1 MNTFKTLRQML
12 MISFVLLLAV
22 YSGNAAGNQHFKANA
37 QASKLEIKAGEVFSV
52 KLTINFE
59 AKWHSYGTRKIVGA
73 DGFGPEQT
81 VIKVE
86 PKSMATIEGKMKLPK
101 MIKHF
106 DEAFET
112 EVDYL
117 PQNTVIEIPLK
128 AKKDLDLRK
137 EKLNVVVHMQQCDN
151 TTCLPPEDFKISLS
165 QSTYTSTILNG
176 EQASQG
182 EEASTENAEAVTP
195 ESSNNDPALAP
206 AQTAQNG
213 GIAAEPAKDA
223 AATKG
228 DAPGFLTTLLLS
240 MLAGLGAFITP
251 CVFPMVP
258 ITVSF
263 FTKRN
268 EQAPGKGLRD
278 ALVYA
283 LGIIFSFTL
292 LGVLVAGLLGPAGM
306 QTLAA
311 SPWFNIAIVGIFLL
325 FGFSLFGAYELQ
337 LPTSWTNKLNSKS
350 NSTSGVASVIL
361 MSVTFALTSFSC
373 TGPLVAAALVSAS
386 QGEWFYPIVSMLGFS
401 SMLAL
406 PFFFLALFP
415 AALNKLP
422 RAGGW
427 MNNVKVI
434 LGFIVL
440 AVTLKYLNNALL
452 VWNAEIPRDLFLS
465 IWIAIALL
473 CTLYVLGV
481 FKTNHDAP
489 VNGVGV
495 SRILFAMLF
504 GTWMIF
510 MVSGLGSSRQLGFL
524 ESMLP
529 MPAEEPAALV
539 IAGVTTDAP
548 APSEWLHSYPE
559 ALADAKANGKN
570 ILVDFTGKTCTN
582 CKMMEKKLYPNPK
595 IQELFA
601 KYSLAKL
608 YTDVQEN
615 KDFQLKKFNTVA
627 LPLYAIIDPNTEAI
641 IATIDYTDNAEK
653 FIEFLN
659 KGIK

>member
-1 MNTFKTLRQML
+1 MNSIINFKKFLLVALML
-12 MISFVLLLAV
+12 VVANLSAIT
-22 YSGNAAGNQHFKANA
+22 AGPQHFKAEA
-37 QASKLEIKAGEVFSV
+37 QPSKLELKAGEKFSV
-52 KLTINFE
+52 KVTLKFE
-59 AKWHSYGTRKIVGA
+59 KNWHSYGTRKIVGA

-81 VIKVE
+81 VIKVS
-86 PKSMATIEGKMKLPK
+86 PTSLATITGKMKLPK
-101 MIKHF
+101 MDKHF

-112 EVDYL
+112 EVDYM
-117 PQNTVIEIPLK
+117 PQNSVIEIPLT
-128 AKKDLDLRK
+128 AKKDMDLRK
-137 EKLNVVVHMQQCDN
+137 DKLNVLLHMQQCDK
-151 TTCLPPEDFKISLS
+151 TTCLPPDDFTVKVGTN
-165 QSTYTSTILNG
+165 TYTSTIIT
-176 EQASQG
+176 
-182 EEASTENAEAVTP
+182 EENTAPEAEEVAVEETPAEENVAT
-195 ESSNNDPALAP
+195 AP
-206 AQTAQNG
+206 AAQPAEEEVKTEETTTA
-213 GIAAEPAKDA
+213 KS
-223 AATKG
+223 
-228 DAPGFLTTLLLS
+228 DAPGFWTTLLLS
-240 MLAGLGAFITP
+240 MLAGLGAFVTP

-306 QTLAA
+306 QELAA
-311 SPWFNIAIVGIFLL
+311 SPWFNLAIVGIFLL

-350 NSTSGVASVIL
+350 NSTSGIASVIL
-361 MSVTFALTSFSC
+361 MAITFALTSFSC

-452 VWNAEIPRDLFLS
+452 VWNAEISRDLFLA
-465 IWIAIALL
+465 IWIAIAFL
-473 CTLYVLGV
+473 CTIYVLGL

-504 GTWMIF
+504 GTWMFYMIT
-510 MVSGLGSSRQLGFL
+510 GIGNSRQLGFL

-529 MPAEEPAALV
+529 MPSEEATPALV
-539 IAGVTTDAP
+539 AAGVTP
-548 APSEWLHSYPE
+548 AASAQLEWFDTYQA
-559 ALADAKANGKN
+559 ALDDAKANN
-570 ILVDFTGKTCTN
+570 RMLLVDFTGKTCTN
-582 CKMMEKKLYPNPK
+582 CKMMEKKLYPNAK
-595 IQELFA
+595 VQEALGKF
-601 KYSLAKL
+601 SRAKL
-608 YTDVQEN
+608 YTDKPEN
-615 KDFQLKKFNTVA
+615 KDIQLKMFNTVA
-627 LPLYAIIDPNTEAI
+627 LPLYAIIDPNTGKSI
-641 IATIDYTDNAEK
+641 GTIDYTDDPDK
-653 FIEFLN
+653 FVEFLN

>member
-1 MNTFKTLRQML
+1 MNSLINFKKFLLVALML
-12 MISFVLLLAV
+12 VVANLSAI
-22 YSGNAAGNQHFKANA
+22 AAGPQHFKAEA
-37 QASKLEIKAGEVFSV
+37 QPSKLELKAGEKFSV
-52 KLTINFE
+52 KLSIKFDKN
-59 AKWHSYGTRKIVGA
+59 WHSYGTRKVVGA

-81 VIKVE
+81 VIKVS
-86 PKSMATIEGKMKLPK
+86 PSSLATVTGKMKLPK
-101 MIKHF
+101 MDKHF

-117 PQNTVIEIPLK
+117 PHNTVIEIPLT
-128 AKKDLDLRK
+128 AKKDMDLRK
-137 EKLNVVVHMQQCDN
+137 EKLNVLLHMQQCDN
-151 TTCLPPEDFKISLS
+151 TTCLPPDDFTVKVGTT
-165 QSTYTSTILNG
+165 TYTSTIVTD
-176 EQASQG
+176 
-182 EEASTENAEAVTP
+182 EATA
-195 ESSNNDPALAP
+195 AP
-206 AQTAQNG
+206 AEEEVAEETPAEDAKVAAPAEETAK
-213 GIAAEPAKDA
+213 EEVKSEETPATA
-223 AATKG
+223 SA
-228 DAPGFLTTLLLS
+228 DAPGFWATLVLS
-240 MLAGLGAFITP
+240 MLAGLGAFVTP

-306 QTLAA
+306 QELAA
-311 SPWFNIAIVGIFLL
+311 SPWFNLAIVGIFLL

-350 NSTSGVASVIL
+350 NSSTGVASVIL
-361 MSVTFALTSFSC
+361 MAITFALTSFSC

-440 AVTLKYLNNALL
+440 AVTLKYLNNALV
-452 VWNAEIPRDLFLS
+452 VWDAEISRDLFLA
-465 IWIAIALL
+465 IWITIAFF

-481 FKTNHDAP
+481 YKTQHDAP

-504 GTWMIF
+504 GTWMFYMIT
-510 MVSGLGSSRQLGFL
+510 GIGNSRQLGFL

-529 MPAEEPAALV
+529 MPSEEATPALVAAGTGGAPAASAQL
-539 IAGVTTDAP
+539 
-548 APSEWLHSYPE
+548 EWFDTYQA
-559 ALADAKANGKN
+559 ALEDAKANN
-570 ILVDFTGKTCTN
+570 RMLLVDFTGKTCTN
-582 CKMMEKKLYPNPK
+582 CKMMEKKLYPNAK
-595 IQELFA
+595 VQEAMSKF
-601 KYSLAKL
+601 SRAKL
-608 YTDVQEN
+608 YTDKPEN
-615 KDFQLKKFNTVA
+615 KEIQLKMFNTVA
-627 LPLYAIIDPNTEAI
+627 LPLYAIIDPNTGKSI
-641 IATIDYTDNAEK
+641 GTIDYTDDPDK
-653 FIEFLN
+653 FVEFLS

>member
-1 MNTFKTLRQML
+1 MDSLINFKKFLLVALML
-12 MISFVLLLAV
+12 VVANLSAT
-22 YSGNAAGNQHFKANA
+22 AAGPQHFKAEV
-37 QASKLEIKAGEVFSV
+37 QPSKLELKAGEKFSV
-52 KLTINFE
+52 KLTLKFDKN
-59 AKWHSYGTRKIVGA
+59 WHSYGTRKVVGA

-81 VIKVE
+81 VIKVL
-86 PKSMATIEGKMKLPK
+86 PTSLATVTGKMKLPK
-101 MIKHF
+101 MDKHF

-117 PQNTVIEIPLK
+117 PHNTVIEIPLT
-128 AKKDLDLRK
+128 AKKDMDLRK
-137 EKLNVVVHMQQCDN
+137 EKLNVLLHLQQCDN
-151 TTCLPPEDFKISLS
+151 TTCLPPDDFTVKVGTN
-165 QSTYTSTILNG
+165 TYTSTIITDG
-176 EQASQG
+176 ATATEATEEEVASEETPAKESVATSPASQPSKEVVKA
-182 EEASTENAEAVTP
+182 EETP
-195 ESSNNDPALAP
+195 
-206 AQTAQNG
+206 
-213 GIAAEPAKDA
+213 AAKS
-223 AATKG
+223 G
-228 DAPGFLTTLLLS
+228 APGFWTTLLLS
-240 MLAGLGAFITP
+240 MLAGLGAFVTP

-306 QTLAA
+306 QELAA
-311 SPWFNIAIVGIFLL
+311 SPWFNLAIVGIFLL

-350 NSTSGVASVIL
+350 NSTTGVASVIL
-361 MSVTFALTSFSC
+361 MAITFALTSFSC

-401 SMLAL
+401 SMLAM

-427 MNNVKVI
+427 MNNVKVV

-452 VWNAEIPRDLFLS
+452 VWNAEISRDLFLA
-465 IWIAIALL
+465 IWIAIAFL
-473 CTLYVLGV
+473 CTIYVLGL
-481 FKTNHDAP
+481 FKTQHDAS

-495 SRILFAMLF
+495 FRILFAMLF
-504 GTWMIF
+504 GTWMFYMIT
-510 MVSGLGSSRQLGFL
+510 GIGNSRQLGFL

-529 MPAEEPAALV
+529 MPSEEDTPALVAAGLTPASSAQLEWFDTYQAAL
-539 IAGVTTDAP
+539 D
-548 APSEWLHSYPE
+548 
-559 ALADAKANGKN
+559 DAKANN
-570 ILVDFTGKTCTN
+570 RMLLVDFTGKTCTN
-582 CKMMEKKLYPNPK
+582 CKMMEKKLYPNAK
-595 IQELFA
+595 VQEAFA
-601 KYSLAKL
+601 KFSRAKL
-608 YTDVQEN
+608 YTDKPEN
-615 KDFQLKKFNTVA
+615 KDIQLKMFNTVA
-627 LPLYAIIDPNTEAI
+627 LPLYAIIDPNTEKPI
-641 IATIDYTDNAEK
+641 GTIDYTDDPDK
-653 FIEFLN
+653 FVEFLSQ
-659 KGIK
+659 GIK